1 MTKYEYDFV
10 TLQLSEDQK
19 QVLQMGLGDI
29 DALNLMIR
37 DVVNERAADG
47 WEPLYPFS
55 VPQIW
60 FRKQV
65 TTARKPAARNKKTKK
80 A

>member
-10 TLQLSEDQK
+10 ELKISDEQK
-19 QVLQMGLGDI
+19 QVISMGLADV
-29 DALNLMIR
+29 DSLNLMIR
-37 DVVNERAADG
+37 DVINERAADG

-60 FRKQV
+60 FRKQ
-65 TTARKPAARNKKTKK
+65 KPVQRKKTTKTS
-80 A
+80 

>member
-10 TLQLSEDQK
+10 TLALSDDQK

-29 DALNLMIR
+29 DQLNIMIR
-37 DVVNERAADG
+37 DTINEWATDG

-60 FRKQV
+60 FRKPKTV
-65 TTARKPAARNKKTKK
+65 RRKRKTS
-80 A
+80 

>member
-10 TLQLSEDQK
+10 TLNLSDEQK
-19 QVLQMGLGDI
+19 QVLQLGLGDI

-37 DVVNERAADG
+37 DVINEHAAKG

-60 FRKQV
+60 FRKP
-65 TTARKPAARNKKTKK
+65 KPARRATRKKTTKK
-80 A
+80 S

>member
-1 MTKYEYDFV
+1 MTKYEYEVV
-10 TLQLSEDQK
+10 TLDISEEQK

-29 DALNLMIR
+29 QHLNTLLKDTI
-37 DVVNERAADG
+37 NEYASKG

-60 FRKQV
+60 FRK
-65 TTARKPAARNKKTKK
+65 AKSIRRKTTKK
-80 A
+80 P

>member
-10 TLQLSEDQK
+10 TLQISEEQK

-29 DALNLMIR
+29 DTLNLMIR
-37 DVVNERAADG
+37 EVINERAADG

-60 FRKQV
+60 FRKAKAV
-65 TTARKPAARNKKTKK
+65 RRTTRKKTSKK

>member
-1 MTKYEYDFV
+1 MTKYQYDFV
-10 TLQLSEDQK
+10 TLQISDEQK

-37 DVVNERAADG
+37 DVINERAADG

-60 FRKQV
+60 FRKPMAV
-65 TTARKPAARNKKTKK
+65 RRKKNTKTS
-80 A
+80 

>member
-1 MTKYEYDFV
+1 MTKFEYDFV
-10 TLQLSEDQK
+10 TLNLSEEHK

-29 DALNLMIR
+29 DALNLLIR
-37 DVVNERAADG
+37 DVINERAADG

-60 FRKQV
+60 FRKV
-65 TTARKPAARNKKTKK
+65 KPARRANRKKTPKK
-80 A
+80 S